1 MRELHRTNLLR
12 ATDALGTAI
21 AQYALPLIVLAI
33 TGSVSHSGI
42 AFIAEWLPRIA
53 ILPVAG
59 ALVDRIGGRTIL
71 LTASLLRALLTV
83 AVIGLLLL
91 HPQQWWT
98 VIVFGAVGGVLAEF
112 SFLSCEVIGTQVQSG
127 HDVHRI
133 QAGQMQIDQ
142 AALLIGPLCAAA
154 LVAQHPVAA
163 LVAVALLSLA
173 TMCAAPLLTVG
184 RPQPNEEHPPQSPLK
199 SMAVGWRMLR
209 TPVIAW
215 IAVVMGAVQILVALL
230 LASAP
235 GIALHQ
241 YHKADTDLGT
251 MWTAAAVV
259 TLLATSITRRGID
272 RWGMTPLL
280 IPSGILL
287 AAASVTV
294 GTVGTFAAFA
304 VAATAIVAGECA
316 ANVVLR
322 TMRTLVIPGHA
333 LGATVSVLWV
343 IGLLPY
349 PLAGLIVA
357 VVPLHVLPAV
367 LAVCGITMGLAIVCG
382 ARHLARY
389 WHQHPAQASHPATA
403 PKLAAATPT
412 PARDRNQA
420 RTAEPV

>member
-59 ALVDRIGGRTIL
+59 ALVDRIGGRIVL
-71 LTASLLRALLTV
+71 LIASLLRAVLTLG
-83 AVIGLLLL
+83 AVGLLLL
-91 HPQQWWT
+91 YPQQWWT

-112 SFLSCEVIGTQVQSG
+112 SFLSCEVIGTQVQPG
-127 HDVHRI
+127 HDVHRV
-133 QAGQMQIDQ
+133 QARQMQIDQ

-163 LVAVALLSLA
+163 LVAVAFLSLA
-173 TMCAAPLLTVG
+173 TTCGAPLLTVG
-184 RPQPNEEHPPQSPLK
+184 RPQLDAEKPPQSPLK

-209 TPVIAW
+209 TPVVAW

-230 LASAP
+230 LAAAP
-235 GIALHQ
+235 GVALHQ
-241 YHKADTDLGT
+241 YQKAETDLGT

-259 TLLATSITRRGID
+259 TLLATSVTRRGID
-272 RWGMTPLL
+272 RWGMAPLL
-280 IPSGILL
+280 IPSGLLL
-287 AAASVTV
+287 AAASVMAA
-294 GTVGTFAAFA
+294 TVGTFAAFA

-349 PLAGLIVA
+349 PLAGLVVA
-357 VVPLHVLPAV
+357 VVPLTVLPAV
-367 LAVCGITMGLAIVCG
+367 FAVCGITMGLVIVLG
-382 ARHLARY
+382 GRQLARY
-389 WHQHPAQASHPATA
+389 WHQHPAQADHPAPA
-403 PKLAAATPT
+403 PKLSAPVLTS
-412 PARDRNQA
+412 ARDKNQA
-420 RTAEPV
+420 RTPEPV

>member
-71 LTASLLRALLTV
+71 LIASLLRGVLTLG
-83 AVIGLLLL
+83 AIGLLLL
-91 HPQQWWT
+91 YPQQWWT
-98 VIVFGAVGGVLAEF
+98 VIIFGAVGGVLAEF
-112 SFLSCEVIGTQVQSG
+112 SFLSCEVIGTQVQPG
-127 HDVHRI
+127 HDVHRV
-133 QAGQMQIDQ
+133 QARQMQIDQ

-163 LVAVALLSLA
+163 LVAVAFLSLA
-173 TMCAAPLLTVG
+173 TTCGAPLLTVG
-184 RPQPNEEHPPQSPLK
+184 SPQLDEETPQSPLK

-230 LASAP
+230 LAAAP

-241 YHKADTDLGT
+241 YQKAETDLGT

-272 RWGMTPLL
+272 RWGTAPLL

-287 AAASVTV
+287 AAASVAA

-349 PLAGLIVA
+349 PLAGLVVA
-357 VVPLHVLPAV
+357 VVPLPLLPAV
-367 LAVCGITMGLAIVCG
+367 FAVCGITMGLAIVIG
-382 ARHLARY
+382 GRQLARH
-389 WHQHPAQASHPATA
+389 WHQHPAQANSAPA
-403 PKLAAATPT
+403 PKLSAPM
-412 PARDRNQA
+412 PPSARDKDQA
-420 RTAEPV
+420 RTPEPV

>member
-21 AQYALPLIVLAI
+21 AQYALPLIVLAM

-42 AFIAEWLPRIA
+42 AFIAEWLPRIV

-59 ALVDRIGGRTIL
+59 ALVDRIGGRIVL
-71 LTASLLRALLTV
+71 VTASLLRALLALAT
-83 AVIGLLLL
+83 IGVLLL

-127 HDVHRI
+127 REVHRI
-133 QAGQMQIDQ
+133 QARQMQIDQ

-154 LVAQHPVAA
+154 LVAQHPVAP

-173 TMCAAPLLTVG
+173 TTGAPLLTVG
-184 RPQPNEEHPPQSPLK
+184 SPQPTEEHPPQSPLQ
-199 SMAVGWRMLR
+199 SMVIGWRMLR

-230 LASAP
+230 LAAAP

-241 YHKADTDLGT
+241 YHKAETDLGT

-272 RWGMTPLL
+272 RWGMAPLL

-287 AAASVTV
+287 AAATVTA

-349 PLAGLIVA
+349 PLAGLVVA
-357 VVPLHVLPAV
+357 VVPLHVLPGV
-367 LAVCGITMGLAIVCG
+367 LAACGITMGLAIVFG
-382 ARHLARY
+382 GRQLARN
-389 WHQHPAQASHPATA
+389 WHQHPAQAGNPTTA
-403 PKLAAATPT
+403 SKLSAPT
-412 PARDRNQA
+412 PMSARDTNQA